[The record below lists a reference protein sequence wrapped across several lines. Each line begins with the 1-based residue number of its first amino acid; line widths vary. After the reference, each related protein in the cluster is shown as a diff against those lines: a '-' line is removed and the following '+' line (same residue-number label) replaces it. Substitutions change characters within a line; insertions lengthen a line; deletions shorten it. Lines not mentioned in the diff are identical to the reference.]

1 MKKLLYIP
9 VLMIAAILLSFAT
22 TQTEIDKTN
31 AATKTFLLE
40 MNDARMMDLEEGK
53 QAAQKGTTN
62 EVRQYGEKMIKE
74 QTYLLKQ
81 FQIFAFS
88 KKIELPK
95 SISDKKLNALN
106 DLKEKTGKDLDK
118 KFISM
123 ICIDHTRDVKKF
135 KKALQSDD
143 LEVAKFASQHLP
155 MIQDHLAEIKTIKKN
170 YK

>member
-81 FQIFAFS
+81 FQLFAFS

-106 DLKEKTGKDLDK
+106 DLKEKTGKDLDVPG
-118 KFISM
+118 SEL
-123 ICIDHTRDVKKF
+123 D
-135 KKALQSDD
+135 DD
-143 LEVAKFASQHLP
+143 LENVGSEDEENNYYS
-155 MIQDHLAEIKTIKKN
+155 IGGDDHDDLEENKG
-170 YK
+170 